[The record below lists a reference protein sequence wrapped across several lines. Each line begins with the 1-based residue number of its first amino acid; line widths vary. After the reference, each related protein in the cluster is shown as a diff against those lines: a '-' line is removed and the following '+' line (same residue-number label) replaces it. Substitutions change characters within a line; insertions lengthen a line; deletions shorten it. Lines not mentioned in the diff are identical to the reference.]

1 MSPFA
6 VVPRRGFG
14 VVLVSCL
21 LFSAPAL
28 LAQPGRIPRPVD
40 NLRTVPL
47 KGNRTPRAHPQDDQ
61 GRVDPLSRIGGMRL
75 RLKPSPSQTAEIE
88 RLLAGQQDPAS
99 PDYRNW
105 LTPEEYADRFGLSPD
120 DFATVLAWL
129 QAQGFSLDYVARAR
143 DWVGFSGTA
152 GQVEKAF
159 HTEIHRYT
167 AGGETHYANA
177 TDPLIPADL
186 EPVVQVIRG
195 LDDYRIKP
203 MARKIRPLPLVSGNG
218 AHALGPADL
227 ATIYNVNPL
236 YQKGID
242 GSGQKIAVISGS
254 AVKLSDIQSFR
265 QTFGVP
271 RNDPQQVLVPG
282 YPDPGVVTEAEGEAD
297 LDLEYAGGIAPGAT
311 ILSVYT
317 SDMAIALEYAV
328 DQNLAPIISTS
339 WGVCEAEGT
348 SGPSDFAAWE
358 TVAQQANLQG
368 ATWLAASGD
377 SGAAGCDPHQKVQ
390 IASDGLGVLLP
401 SSLPEVTGV
410 GGSEFNDSSG
420 TYWSATNGS
429 GMGSA
434 LGYIPEVAWN
444 DTALDTSLGG
454 GLAATGGG
462 ASNYFPK
469 PVWQTGS
476 GVPGANHRYVPDV
489 SFTASWD
496 HDPYAVAQE
505 GSFVGS
511 GGTSASTPLFAGM
524 VALLNQYLVS
534 NYVLA
539 KPGLGNINPA
549 LYRLAQNAPKVFH
562 DVTGGSNIVPCGAGT
577 PDCSGGQLG
586 YNAGAGFDLATGL
599 GSLDVN
605 AMVTQWND
613 ATVTPPAVATTTSLS
628 ANPASVTTGA
638 TSLLT
643 ASVKSA
649 SGTVSPTG
657 TVSFIQGN
665 TAVGSASLSGS
676 GGSAIA
682 TLTVRGSQLAVGSNT
697 ITASY
702 GGSNSFSAS
711 SGTATLT
718 VTVPTSASAVIPSI
732 VPNPVY
738 QQQADADGYSFFYTV
753 RLSEIGGSATTLTS
767 FSIDGTDH
775 TADIAS
781 FFGTAAIPAKGTI
794 FASIRSKLAS
804 VPVTR
809 VYDFAGVDG
818 GGQKWSQEIAVP
830 FYAKQL
836 SASMALS
843 SSPGTEIQ
851 NPAGDP
857 HCSAGSPYYQ
867 QLNLQEKNGYGVL
880 LTRFLAGGS
889 DLTSQIGT
897 YFGTSH
903 LAPLGAL
910 QAGICW
916 KLAST
921 PTTLDYEIAGVDTA
935 GNNISATLQVPFQ
948 GPGQSAG
955 ALSVSKSALALNVAA
970 AQSASTSLTVTV
982 PAGQQWSLAVFPANQ
997 KTSWLVASPA
1007 SGTGTSQVSLTA
1019 SAAGLANG
1027 VYTATLVFQSV
1038 NTLPQFVNVGVT
1050 FTAGASSSI
1059 SISGISNA
1067 ASFQAVSAPGMFMTV
1082 YGKNLANSAL
1092 LAPSVPLPLSMGG
1105 VSVTVNGVAAP
1116 LDYVSPGQLNVQV
1129 PYEAVTGTA
1138 ILAVNNNGQVA
1149 SYSFPVK
1156 ASAPGIFVGANGR
1169 IVPVSS
1175 GRAGDVLLFYI
1186 TGEGDVTPAVTTGAP
1201 PPNSLPVSQLPA
1213 PRLPL
1218 SMTVGGVAVTPVFVG
1233 IPYGLVGATQINFT
1247 VPANVPAGDQA
1258 VVVTVGGVASPAA
1271 KLLVTTQ

>member
-1 MSPFA
+1 
-6 VVPRRGFG
+6 
-14 VVLVSCL
+14 
-21 LFSAPAL
+21 
-28 LAQPGRIPRPVD
+28 
-40 NLRTVPL
+40 
-47 KGNRTPRAHPQDDQ
+47 
-61 GRVDPLSRIGGMRL
+61 
-75 RLKPSPSQTAEIE
+75 
-88 RLLAGQQDPAS
+88 
-99 PDYRNW
+99 
-105 LTPEEYADRFGLSPD
+105 
-120 DFATVLAWL
+120 
-129 QAQGFSLDYVARAR
+129 
-143 DWVGFSGTA
+143 
-152 GQVEKAF
+152 
-159 HTEIHRYT
+159 
-167 AGGETHYANA
+167 
-177 TDPLIPADL
+177 
-186 EPVVQVIRG
+186 
-195 LDDYRIKP
+195 
-203 MARKIRPLPLVSGNG
+203 
-218 AHALGPADL
+218 
-227 ATIYNVNPL
+227 
-236 YQKGID
+236 
-242 GSGQKIAVISGS
+242 
-254 AVKLSDIQSFR
+254 
-265 QTFGVP
+265 
-271 RNDPQQVLVPG
+271 
-282 YPDPGVVTEAEGEAD
+282 
-297 LDLEYAGGIAPGAT
+297 
-311 ILSVYT
+311 
-317 SDMAIALEYAV
+317 
-328 DQNLAPIISTS
+328 
-339 WGVCEAEGT
+339 
-348 SGPSDFAAWE
+348 
-358 TVAQQANLQG
+358 
-368 ATWLAASGD
+368 
-377 SGAAGCDPHQKVQ
+377 
-390 IASDGLGVLLP
+390 
-401 SSLPEVTGV
+401 
-410 GGSEFNDSSG
+410 
-420 TYWSATNGS
+420 
-429 GMGSA
+429 
-434 LGYIPEVAWN
+434 
-444 DTALDTSLGG
+444 
-454 GLAATGGG
+454 
-462 ASNYFPK
+462 
-469 PVWQTGS
+469 
-476 GVPGANHRYVPDV
+476 
-489 SFTASWD
+489 
-496 HDPYAVAQE
+496 
-505 GSFVGS
+505 
-511 GGTSASTPLFAGM
+511 
-524 VALLNQYLVS
+524 
-534 NYVLA
+534 
-539 KPGLGNINPA
+539 
-549 LYRLAQNAPKVFH
+549 
-562 DVTGGSNIVPCGAGT
+562 
-577 PDCSGGQLG
+577 
-586 YNAGAGFDLATGL
+586 
-599 GSLDVN
+599 
-605 AMVTQWND
+605 MVTQWND
-613 ATVTPPAVATTTSLS
+613 ATVTPPAVASTSLS

-643 ASVKSA
+643 ATVKSA

-682 TLTVRGSQLAVGSNT
+682 TLTVRGSQLAVGSNI

-711 SGTATLT
+711 SGTATVT
-718 VTVPTSASAVIPSI
+718 VTVPTTASAVIPSI

-753 RLSEIGGSATTLTS
+753 RLTEIAGTATTLTGY
-767 FSIDGTDH
+767 SIDGADH

-781 FFGTAAIPAKGTI
+781 FFGTAAIPAEGTI
-794 FASIRSKLAS
+794 VASMRTKLAS
-804 VPVTR
+804 VPATR
-809 VYDFAGVDG
+809 VFDFAGLDA
-818 GGQKWSQEIAVP
+818 GGQKWTQEISVP
-830 FYAKQL
+830 FYPRQL
-836 SASMALS
+836 SASLALS

-857 HCSAGSPYYQ
+857 HCAADHPYYQ

-880 LTRFLAGGS
+880 LNQFLAGGN
-889 DLTSQIGT
+889 DLTSGIGGW
-897 YFGTSH
+897 FGTLH
-903 LAPLGAL
+903 LAPLGSL
-910 QAGICW
+910 QAGLCW
-916 KLAST
+916 KVT
-921 PTTLDYEIAGVDTA
+921 PPATLDYVIGGVDTS
-935 GNNISATLQVPFQ
+935 GNKISATLQVPFQ
-948 GPGQSAG
+948 AAGQGAG

-970 AQSASTSLTVTV
+970 EQSASTSLTVTV

-1050 FTAGASSSI
+1050 FTAGASSSM

-1129 PYEAVTGTA
+1129 PYETVTGTA